1 MCVEVKFVH
10 LVAIFAKV
18 YQCKQ
23 GGQIF
28 VPKTFPTFRLLRNL
42 AIYIAV
48 LRDFMVFLLFKGTEN
63 VKCLCSTATV
73 LKTDTP

>member
-1 MCVEVKFVH
+1 MRVEVKFVH

-18 YQCKQ
+18 YQREQ

-28 VPKTFPTFRLLRNL
+28 MPEMFPTFRLLRNL

-48 LRDFMVFLLFKGTEN
+48 LRGFMVFL
-63 VKCLCSTATV
+63 VI
-73 LKTDTP
+73 

>member
-1 MCVEVKFVH
+1 MLRLKNFH

-23 GGQIF
+23 GGKIF
-28 VPKTFPTFRLLRNL
+28 ESKMFPTFRLICNL

-48 LRDFMVFLLFKGTEN
+48 LRGFL
-63 VKCLCSTATV
+63 V
-73 LKTDTP
+73 LLIV